1 MKKMNEKYEK
11 ELSMLSDLMGLEEKL
26 KIEEIGHI
34 MDSVE
39 CSLANGKSE
48 TLPKELRSGDFL
60 KTMQYLR
67 NLQILTK
74 FTDLEKQR
82 REEVSRLMGGHLLSD
97 ILKK

>member
-11 ELSMLSDLMGLEEKL
+11 ELSLLSDLMGLEKNL

-39 CSLANGKSE
+39 CSLANGESE
-48 TLPKELRSGDFL
+48 TLPEELRSGDFL

-74 FTDLEKQR
+74 FTDLEKKR